1 MFKDSQEQ
9 PCCSFCGKT
18 QAQVRKI
25 IVGPNAYICD
35 ECVEMCVDIIN
46 ESCPPSQIFEK
57 ESGLPKPLQISKIL
71 DEYVIGQDDAKKF
84 WLSPFIIITKKF
96 CSKI

>member
-57 ESGLPKPLQISKIL
+57 ESGLPKPLQISKMNML
-71 DEYVIGQDDAKKF
+71 LGKMMRKKF
-84 WLSPFIIITKKF
+84 WLSLFIIIIKKF